1 MRWEDALRLL
11 REYLEASLLPLRA
24 STYYWQYERRLF
36 ELGYVL
42 VPNNFTAILDGR
54 FPDHLPALKEHPA
67 VEMDSSVP
75 HELSSPQA
83 TSVNAPATLVKRYL
97 TVTRN
102 KRGGRWTIWCMT
114 SQPSVILVE
123 YVGSCLQT
131 PSSTPLLPLPLPPQ
145 SFIEATL
152 RALKD
157 RNLHG
162 VQHMLNTHPTLV
174 GQRVTK
180 YGWNWL
186 HASARFGYY
195 EAADYLSS
203 TYPFMI
209 RERLLNQS
217 TPLHQA
223 AYHGDCRV
231 ILLLCE
237 RGACLTTT
245 TVGNYYPVH
254 NACLQGHRDAV
265 HLLLHQ
271 MKGKNYF
278 DDHQSPDR
286 LIARNRPS
294 KYVNIGLIKE
304 WFLENGI

>member
-1 MRWEDALRLL
+1 MLIPISSKSALVGCVFVVRSQC
-11 REYLEASLLPLRA
+11 RSNNTNRKNASGWCSSNDILNRHCLQA
-24 STYYWQYERRLF
+24 STYYWQYEWHLF
-36 ELGYVL
+36 KLSDLL

-67 VEMDSSVP
+67 VEVNSSVP

-83 TSVNAPATLVKRYL
+83 TSVNAPPTLVKRYL

-102 KRGGRWTIWCMT
+102 KRGGRWTIWCMI

-162 VQHMLNTHPTLV
+162 VQQMLNTHPTLV

-195 EAADYLSS
+195 EAPDYLSS
-203 TYPFMI
+203 TYSFMVHK
-209 RERLLNQS
+209 RLSNQS

-245 TVGNYYPVH
+245 ITTPFTTHAFKVTEMQFTFCYI
-254 NACLQGHRDAV
+254 R
-265 HLLLHQ
+265 
-271 MKGKNYF
+271 
-278 DDHQSPDR
+278 
-286 LIARNRPS
+286 
-294 KYVNIGLIKE
+294 
-304 WFLENGI
+304 